1 LPEGEHIEKPSYNP
15 HPLFLA
21 PQWTRDVALH
31 KPVTLS
37 DPNPI
42 NEGRLIDAKGVVGR
56 YVRSH
61 SQGSTHTG
69 LNRWTELEAYGL
81 PAE

>member
-1 LPEGEHIEKPSYNP
+1 
-15 HPLFLA
+15 
-21 PQWTRDVALH
+21 LH

-37 DPNPI
+37 NPNPI
-42 NEGRLIDAKGVVGR
+42 NEGRLIDAEEVVGR

-61 SQGSTHTG
+61 SQGSTYTG
-69 LNRWTELEAYGL
+69 LNRWTEIEVYRL